1 MDHGS
6 DREVAGAVRALLVE
20 ATGDGPPETDLL
32 DKVRHRVRR
41 QRVRRRVLVPSL
53 ATLTTASVIAAA
65 ALVASVVTGTPSA
78 QARVAAAAGRTAAEG
93 YRVRIVSTKDHK
105 LLASSITQTAEGIF
119 DPAQRTGR
127 LLIQIQ
133 GQRLEARFVGDL
145 VYMERAAAA
154 RSNGKRWVAQRRIDR
169 DVAMPV
175 FVLLTKRAWQD
186 PQQALARLRSAAAVH
201 EQGRVAGDGWRGRR
215 YFFELMD
222 DKDVKRGART
232 TGTVDVDQAG
242 RVRRLEVATQSATD
256 ASRIAG
262 TFRTV
267 MEFRDYGAREAVSA
281 PPAGEV
287 ARAPL
292 ERPGLRGPRRQC
304 CASAQERPVAMETS
318 SGTRRR

>member
-1 MDHGS
+1 MDHES
-6 DREVAGAVRALLVE
+6 DRQVAGAVRALLVE
-20 ATGDGPPETDLL
+20 ATGDGPPDTDLL
-32 DKVRHRVRR
+32 DEVRHRVRR

-65 ALVASVVTGTPSA
+65 ALVVSVVTGAGTPSA
-78 QARVAAAAGRTAAEG
+78 QARVVAAAGRTATEG
-93 YRVRIVSTKDHK
+93 YRVRIVSTKDHQ
-105 LLASSITQTAEGIF
+105 LLASPLTQTAEGIF

-127 LLIQIQ
+127 LLIHIQ

-145 VYMERAAAA
+145 VYMELAAAA

-169 DVAMPV
+169 DLAMPA
-175 FVLLTKRAWQD
+175 FVQLTKQAWQD

-201 EQGRVAGDGWRGRR
+201 EQGRVSGDGWRGRR
-215 YFFELMD
+215 YSFELTD
-222 DKDVKRGART
+222 DQDVKRGTRT

-242 RVRRLEVATQSATD
+242 RVRRLEVTAQ
-256 ASRIAG
+256 RIAG

-267 MEFRDYGAREAVSA
+267 MEFRDHGARESVSA
-281 PPAGEV
+281 PPAGEL
-287 ARAPL
+287 ARTP
-292 ERPGLRGPRRQC
+292 PWSGPRGPRRQC